1 MMVTWLMRVLK
12 IGYWPLASG
21 YWSLAASLWV
31 CQQQEASSQRQV
43 DEKAITALEIQILS
57 EQS

>member
-1 MMVTWLMRVLK
+1 MIPQMMILK
-12 IGYWPLASG
+12 TGYWPLASG
-21 YWSLAASLWV
+21 DWSLAASLWV

-43 DEKAITALEIQILS
+43 GEKPIAASEIQILS